1 MSILITLSFSV
12 FGYPAK
18 SDPLPLSPPQKRT
31 DPAKMSESVIVSNW
45 CTNYWDSISTMMEQ
59 WKESRLSC
67 RFTLEKDG
75 RVSNLK
81 IYKSSGSK
89 DVDRTVIN
97 SLKKAP
103 IVKPLR
109 ELHAPVDLVVQ
120 FYEGSGIKMN
130 LIDGAIL
137 TPIGPFA
144 GVNYDEVLKRQR
156 GCK

>member
-1 MSILITLSFSV
+1 MSTLITLSFSL

-31 DPAKMSESVIVSNW
+31 DPAKMSELKIVSKW
-45 CTNYWDSISTMMEQ
+45 CTSYWNSISTMMEK
-59 WKESRLSC
+59 WKKSRLSC

-75 RVSNLK
+75 RVSHLK

-89 DVDRTVIN
+89 DLDRTVIN

-103 IVKPLR
+103 LVKPLR
-109 ELHAPVDLVVQ
+109 ELRSPVDLVVQ

-130 LIDGAIL
+130 LIDGDIL

-144 GVNYDEVLKRQR
+144 GVDYDAILKRQQ
-156 GCK
+156 